1 MYNFLSILSIK
12 PSVLHMQAA
21 LQLLFVVKA
30 NPYVLV
36 SPDPSSPKLDK
47 VKVNL
52 PSLSDNNA
60 VPYGISSFHLANNV
74 KSPDSSVNLVTGSSV
89 ALYDL

>member
-1 MYNFLSILSIK
+1 
-12 PSVLHMQAA
+12 MQAA

-74 KSPDSSVNLVTGSSV
+74 KSPDPSCVPLNSPILI
-89 ALYDL
+89 LYYFSTFIHFIFPICRM